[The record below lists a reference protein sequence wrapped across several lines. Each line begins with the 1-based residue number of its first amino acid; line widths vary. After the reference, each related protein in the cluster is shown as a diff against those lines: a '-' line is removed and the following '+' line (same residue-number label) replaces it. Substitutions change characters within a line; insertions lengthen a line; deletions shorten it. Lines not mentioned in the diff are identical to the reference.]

1 MRQSGMKRCL
11 AAILT
16 AALVF
21 TSVEWGWFFT
31 SKATGSQPSNS
42 LTITIGQ
49 LLANNYEDLLSEE
62 EMAILKSEA
71 FVGTT
76 HTIIKPTANDNLTAV
91 DSDNKAVY
99 AKNFTTGNYTWYPQA
114 AQIVVNGVA
123 VEDMGLTPGSV
134 SYDNTTYDAKGT
146 FQYTGDGYT
155 VVITYNVYVSDVENH
170 AYYMNIPFVLA
181 DAINNMN
188 AIKSATSSLNTIVKY
203 VAPEL
208 EPYVDGTYPIQF
220 TGRTKQIVESWLYQ
234 KATYN
239 QSELS
244 YLISRDTGYNNATA
258 KIKNILAYGAQ
269 YRDCVESVYSD
280 LSYIVSQDAI
290 KMALGDQVDVL
301 NEIIQKLSPAATSG
315 WDILG
320 LDGEPYQANLSDTA
334 LQAFDAL
341 ATAAIGKSQKHEGVI
356 EREKLWAGS
365 TEIECNVNRYNVSV
379 TVVIKAVTTTTNTLQ
394 TVKTATTTV
403 NLASGATKAEVEA
416 LIASN
421 GIENATINA
430 ANTENPLYAIDTE
443 HYVRS
448 IETTVGESLTT
459 DGSYTITYAPK
470 IYRVNYTDSAL
481 SDVAV
486 PYGTVITFPLSDV
499 EGQTYEYRV
508 AGEEGFYEEGAKF
521 RVVEDVAVSRTLGKA
536 KTPNRIYDI
545 VVSDYQMSG
554 KAAAI
559 LNNLALDS
567 KYIYV
572 RMAEEKLVTLNGLEE
587 VVAISYDAGYGMT
600 WVPATVFVKN
610 GTEVVQTITT
620 FDANGKAAITAD
632 DFTTVEAVYK
642 LKVDITNE
650 ELLDALNLP
659 KLLVDEAK
667 QQLADLKTLAGY
679 EADLDQITGGLL
691 DMVSGQLGV
700 ESQAAIAEIIAQGCN
715 AEGVLLLST
724 YIDQYKALQ
733 TDAERLAFYYNN
745 DTYAILKAQ
754 AALVARNMG
763 VIVNDPALPGV
774 LNSLGKPEYI
784 EKLEGVEEKLNA
796 LTSKFPAKNEKINV
810 NNGAFEALL
819 AAILADGTVPT
830 YTTQNGLYLSATFTK
845 TAPSRALVSVTVQ
858 VADGNGNIANTAI
871 KVYEESFARLTG
883 MSSDDLEEFLAK
895 VAVFEAALSIDKAH
909 YTCTVVGSFP
919 SADTELSGNISVIYT
934 WSPNTY
940 TLKIDG
946 EADQTFSY
954 DNRRVTLPA
963 SGSADY
969 KYYYTVG
976 NRRIEVTDKAITI
989 TLTAEEFEALYG
1001 TNATYTLQREKVD
1014 VKRERT
1020 INLLAS
1026 LNQALVEKG
1035 LSNVASF
1042 VPFEDENGNISIVL
1056 RLNAFD
1062 GNITGAL
1069 ETIVTVLINQ
1079 SYVGLGGATFK
1090 DANGIYVNTLVG
1102 MLLNSGISSTSLNA
1116 LIDNNGNIKEN
1127 MKDKVSGQTVIMDA
1141 VSGIPTVDQLG
1152 GFLMETTFSIT
1163 TGEAG
1168 MPLYVS
1174 LQDYDANATELKK
1187 LDNVLNELEPY
1198 AVIELKDGAANV
1210 TLTVPEKAHE
1220 LFLAAMLL
1228 EGEISL
1234 SDFTTPSFVEMV
1246 DYVEKTLSDSVIKNE
1261 EVTADTFINTIKMLS
1276 STMDMSG
1283 YKGTLTSVLNIVRKL
1298 LDDSFENPEI
1308 TATNVA
1314 GQDKD
1319 LYTMEITCPTSTIIG
1334 AANLPEGIAILL
1346 VGDVAV
1352 PVNAR
1357 LTNCNTD
1364 YTAAVI
1370 DLSAADVQ
1378 DKVDLVTDKEI
1389 TVKSQDSI
1397 VILLDDV
1404 DVLTAKGA
1412 AFVDLNGKKVA
1423 ILNAQAA
1430 VTVFDSSLSTAKAG
1444 TIGLV
1449 NGLDNITLTA
1459 GTYTFD
1465 AQNMLPEGYVQNN
1478 GVVSN
1483 RYYSFVQDADGN
1495 ITVEIAADFLNI
1507 EGAAELKAVAIELAV
1522 DLILNGYT
1530 WAGATVT
1537 GEAKYDLYEI
1547 EVLDVIASYKGG
1559 LKSIV
1564 STVIEEIDCDGIE
1577 GFVNDLV
1584 DKLTDFEAIQAAIE
1598 KDTDI
1603 VQYTLATKAWDVV
1616 IEKADSDDY
1625 ITANVVA
1632 GKATERI
1639 ITLKVAGEE
1648 EDKKALAA
1656 LCEELAD
1663 VFGSDLDIEFVLND
1677 LTYDAATGF
1686 TYEAGVNVTAKADL
1700 SKKEYVALI
1709 GIIMANGMD
1718 DPSEMVAA
1726 INKYF
1731 EEGVTTD
1738 IVAALEDLTIAQM
1751 ITSLKKANGVELV
1764 DMMEKLGVEDKGGKA
1779 IALEVLYKD
1788 VLSICYKLVN
1798 ALNATGSSQTLGSYG
1813 TGEFGTYNITK
1824 ENWKKMNID
1833 LTVLLANKVEEEPEP
1848 PVVEPPV
1855 ISDPIRT
1862 DKTTITDLTV
1872 EGDKIIINVGTNGAS
1887 HTAFLKDIGFEA
1899 TNNGAITYK
1908 FSDEAISL
1916 VQTGETLTITATNEG
1931 GTDVKVYT
1939 IIVLGDVSGDG
1950 QILPND
1956 ATIIL
1961 KNCVGNVGNTI
1972 NFATNE
1978 NAKRAA
1984 LLNETEGVDPGD
1996 ATIVLKKTVGKL

>member
-1 MRQSGMKRCL
+1 MKQSGMKRCM

-21 TSVEWGWFFT
+21 TSVDWGWCFT

-42 LTITIGQ
+42 LTITTGQ
-49 LLANNYEDLLSEE
+49 LIANNYDDLLSEE
-62 EMAILKSEA
+62 EMAILSSEA
-71 FVGTT
+71 FMGSTYAIT
-76 HTIIKPTANDNLTAV
+76 KPTANDKLTAV
-91 DSDNKAVY
+91 DSDNKTVY
-99 AKNFTTGNYTWYPQA
+99 AKNFKAGNYTWYAEA
-114 AQIVVNGVA
+114 AKIVVNSTT
-123 VEDMGLTPGSV
+123 VEHMALTQGSV

-155 VVITYNVYVSDVENH
+155 VVVTYNVYVSDLENH
-170 AYYMNIPFVLA
+170 AGYINVPFALA
-181 DAINNMN
+181 DAINNMA
-188 AIKSATSSLNTIVKY
+188 AIKGATSSLNTIIKY

-220 TGRTKQIVESWLYQ
+220 TGRTKQIVESWLSQ

-244 YLISRDTGYNNATA
+244 YLITRETGYNNAVS
-258 KIKNILAYGAQ
+258 KIKNILTYGSE
-269 YRDCVESVYSD
+269 YRDCVEGVYSD
-280 LSYIVSQDAI
+280 LSHIVSQDAI
-290 KMALGDQVDVL
+290 KIALGDQVDVL
-301 NEIIQKLSPAATSG
+301 NEIIQKLEPAATSS
-315 WDILG
+315 WDILN
-320 LDGEPYQANLSDTA
+320 LEEDPYRANLSDTQH
-334 LQAFDAL
+334 QAFDAL
-341 ATAAIGKSQKHEGVI
+341 ATAAIGKSEKHEDII

-379 TVVIKAVTTTTNTLQ
+379 TVVIKAVTSTTNTLQ

-421 GIENATINA
+421 GIETATINA
-430 ANTENPLYAIDTE
+430 TNTENPLYAIGTE

-448 IETTVGESLTT
+448 IETTVGETLTT
-459 DGSYTITYAPK
+459 DGTYTITYAPK
-470 IYRVNYTDSAL
+470 IYKVNYTDSAL
-481 SDVAV
+481 ADVAA

-508 AGEEGFYEEGAKF
+508 AGETGFYEEGTKY
-521 RVVEDVAVSRTLGKA
+521 RLVEDIEVSRTLGKA

-567 KYIYV
+567 EYIYV

-600 WVPATVFVKN
+600 WVPATVYVKN
-610 GTEVVQTITT
+610 GTEVVQTITA
-620 FDANGKAAITAD
+620 FDANGKATITAD

-642 LKVDITNE
+642 LKVDISNE

-691 DMVSGQLGV
+691 DMVSGQLGA
-700 ESQAAIAEIIAQGCN
+700 ESQAAIAEIVAQGCN
-715 AEGVLLLST
+715 PEGVLLLSA

-745 DTYAILKAQ
+745 DIYAVLKAQ

-763 VIVNDPALPGV
+763 VIVTDPALPGV

-784 EKLEGVEEKLNA
+784 EKLEGVGEKLNA

-819 AAILADGTVPT
+819 AAILADGTVPA

-883 MSSDDLEEFLAK
+883 MSADDIEAFLAK
-895 VAVFEAALSIDKAH
+895 VAAFETALSIDKSH

-919 SADTELSGNISVIYT
+919 SADTELSGNISVVYT
-934 WSPNTY
+934 WNPNTY

-976 NRRIEVTDKAITI
+976 DRRIEVTDKAITI

-1001 TNATYTLQREKVD
+1001 ANTTYTLQRETVD

-1020 INLLAS
+1020 VILLAS
-1026 LNQALVEKG
+1026 LNQALVDKG

-1042 VPFEDENGNISIVL
+1042 VPFEDADGNISIVL

-1062 GNITGAL
+1062 SNITGAL

-1090 DANGIYVNTLVG
+1090 DNNGIYVNTLVG

-1127 MKDKVSGQTVIMDA
+1127 VKDRVNGQTVIMDA
-1141 VSGIPTVDQLG
+1141 VSGIPAVDQLG

-1163 TGEAG
+1163 TGEKG

-1174 LQDYDANATELKK
+1174 LQDYDANANELKK
-1187 LDNVLNELEPY
+1187 LDDMLNQIEPY

-1246 DYVEKTLSDSVIKNE
+1246 EYVEKTLSDSVIKNE
-1261 EVTADTFINTIKMLS
+1261 DVTADTLLNTIKMLS
-1276 STMDMSG
+1276 ATTDVSG
-1283 YKGTLTSVLNIVRKL
+1283 YKGTLASVLNIMRQL
-1298 LDDSFENPEI
+1298 LDDNFENPEI
-1308 TATNVA
+1308 TSTNVE

-1319 LYTMEITCPTSTIIG
+1319 LYAMEITCPTSTIVS

-1346 VGDVAV
+1346 VGEVAV

-1364 YTAAVI
+1364 YTAAII
-1370 DLSAADVQ
+1370 DLSAAGVQ
-1378 DKVDLVTDKEI
+1378 NKVDLVTNKEV
-1389 TVKSQDSI
+1389 TVKSEDSI
-1397 VILLDDV
+1397 VIVLDDV
-1404 DVLTAKGA
+1404 DVLTAKGT
-1412 AFVDLNGKKVA
+1412 AFVDLNGKKVG

-1430 VTVFDSSLSTAKAG
+1430 VTVFDSSLSAANAG
-1444 TIGLV
+1444 AIDLV
-1449 NGLDNITLTA
+1449 NGLDNISLTA
-1459 GTYTFD
+1459 GKYAFD
-1465 AQNMLPEGYVQNN
+1465 AQSMLPEGYVQNN

-1483 RYYSFVQDADGN
+1483 RYYSLVQDEAGN
-1495 ITVEIAADFLNI
+1495 ITVELAADFLNV
-1507 EGAAELKAVAIELAV
+1507 GGTAELKTIAIELAV

-1537 GEAKYDLYEI
+1537 GEARYDLYEI

-1564 STVIEEIDCDGIE
+1564 STVVEEIDCDGIE
-1577 GFVNDLV
+1577 GFANDLV

-1598 KDTDI
+1598 DDAEI
-1603 VQYTLATKAWDVV
+1603 MQYTLATKAWDVV
-1616 IEKADSDDY
+1616 IEKAESDDY

-1632 GKATERI
+1632 GKETERT
-1639 ITLKVAGEE
+1639 ITLQVAGED

-1663 VFGSDLDIEFVLND
+1663 VFGSNLDIEFILND
-1677 LTYDAATGF
+1677 LTYDANAGF
-1686 TYEAGVNVTAKADL
+1686 KYEAGINVTAKADL

-1718 DPSEMVAA
+1718 DPSAMVDA

-1738 IVAALEDLTIAQM
+1738 LVEAIESLTAAQIL
-1751 ITSLKKANGVELV
+1751 TSLKKANGVAFV
-1764 DMMEKLGVEDKGGKA
+1764 DMMEKLGVEDKDGKA
-1779 IALEVLYKD
+1779 IALEVLYTD
-1788 VLSICYKLVN
+1788 VLNICYKLVN
-1798 ALNATGSSQTLGSYG
+1798 VAGVTGGSQKLGNYATD
-1813 TGEFGTYNITK
+1813 EFGTYNVTK

-1833 LTVLLANKVEEEPEP
+1833 LTVILAGKVEEKP
-1848 PVVEPPV
+1848 EPPV
-1855 ISDPIRT
+1855 ISDPIQT
-1862 DKTTITDLTV
+1862 DKTTITDMKV
-1872 EGDKIIINVGTNGAS
+1872 EGNTIIISVGKDGAS

-1899 TNNGAITYK
+1899 TNDGTITYK
-1908 FSDEAISL
+1908 FSDEAVSL

-1950 QILPND
+1950 EILPND

-1972 NFATNE
+1972 DFATNE
-1978 NAKRAA
+1978 YAKRAA
-1984 LLNETEGVDPGD
+1984 LLNETEGVDAGD
-1996 ATIVLKKTVGKL
+1996 ATIVLKKIVGKL